1 MPVRS
6 LNHLGHRDDV
16 PPPLPDIGA
25 DEEGVP
31 WFLPDDAAMSESWS
45 MPGPRADGRLLLNPG
60 DWRAAQGE
68 LAAELAQVCLRFGM
82 LDARIGAMTLE
93 AGQGARQRL
102 ALREVA
108 DLGWWTGDRIP
119 QDRLALWLG
128 LRAGMADED
137 APALARAGWAARR
150 LAGGPP
156 PAAGGWRAGSAAF
169 LGRARDGSGEDLAEV
184 MDAAVGLHP
193 VTEAALLFHAWRIAG
208 QGPATGLEAAVMA
221 ARHAGLIG
229 REQALFLPLSM
240 AGVSGLTTTGSTE
253 RRLAAWLAG
262 AEQATLSALAQ
273 LDRIAAWERQA
284 QVVLADLSGRTPG
297 ALVRIFAAWPAVSAQ
312 LAEAGTGAS
321 RAAIQRNLDIFAA
334 RGLIRE
340 ITGQG
345 RYRFWVAR

>member
-1 MPVRS
+1 MAPRHPTT
-6 LNHLGHRDDV
+6 LTYEADAL
-16 PPPLPDIGA
+16 PPLPDIGA
-25 DEEGVP
+25 DEAGVP
-31 WFLPDDAAMSESWS
+31 WFLPDDTAAPEPWS
-45 MPGPRADGRLLLNPG
+45 LPVPRVDGRLLLDPG
-60 DWRAAQGE
+60 DWRAAQGQ

-82 LDARIGAMTLE
+82 LDARIGAMTAE

-102 ALREVA
+102 ALREVT
-108 DLGWWTGDRIP
+108 DLGWWTGDRIA
-119 QDRLALWLG
+119 QDRLALWVG
-128 LRAGMADED
+128 LRAGMAGED
-137 APALARAGWAARR
+137 APVLARAGWAVRR
-150 LAGGPP
+150 LTGGPA

-169 LGRARDGSGEDLAEV
+169 LGRARDSSGEDLAEV

-193 VTEAALLFHAWRIAG
+193 VTEAALLFHAWHIAG
-208 QGPATGLEAAVMA
+208 HGPAAGLEAAVMA
-221 ARHAGLIG
+221 ARHAGSIG
-229 REQALFLPLSM
+229 KGQALFLPLSM

-273 LDRIAAWERQA
+273 LDRMAAWERQA
-284 QVVLADLSGRTPG
+284 QAVLADLSGRTPG

-321 RAAIQRNLDIFAA
+321 RAAVQRNLDIFAA